1 MAMSPKQCL
10 VIEDSAPGIAAALA
24 AGMTVLGF
32 YGGSH
37 CRPGYA
43 DALRAAGA
51 AATFEDMRQLSE
63 LIERVGAT

>member
-1 MAMSPKQCL
+1 
-10 VIEDSAPGIAAALA
+10 
-24 AGMTVLGF
+24 MTVLGF

-51 AATFEDMRQLSE
+51 AVTFDDMRQLPG
-63 LIERVGAT
+63 LIRQVGIN